1 MKTKESKIHL
11 LSLVLLFL
19 ALAVLPF
26 IVRIYAYHLDMEE
39 YSWFILD
46 EDRTDF
52 FSYYKSLFF
61 LILALLMAAD
71 LIRALLKKHLSPGTS
86 PVWALLLINGI
97 LFLLSAV
104 CSVNVK
110 DSLFG
115 NYGRFES
122 VFVLIGYE
130 ILCFYAFRYASD
142 PRTFQILLRGLAA
155 AAALMCLLGFLQA
168 AGMDPLNLEWVQRL
182 ITPHELWDEVI
193 GNISSN
199 LTQNTVYLT
208 LANPN
213 YASIYLSMLL
223 PLMFILWK
231 TGSRT
236 VRFCSGCL
244 ILLLFAD
251 LILTFSRVGLFSLG
265 IIGIL
270 TLILRKNSRKRHW
283 KKMLAAVFACTL
295 LFFLTDSLSGF
306 RFAERLKLTLQSFQK
321 SDTPSLTYMETSAEG
336 VTLTYGGRTITVS
349 YQYGTGNESI
359 RILGDDGTD
368 LTDHYIA
375 PAGILDLEGLENL
388 LLFTREV
395 DEEDMLTLIIDEVFW
410 NFTEDPELGY
420 LFYTGNGKYDT
431 LSEIP
436 RANLFGMEH
445 MASGRLYIWSRTIPL
460 LKDYWLTGS
469 GEDTF
474 YLVFPQNDYVG
485 KAAYAGSPLDVMEKP
500 HNTYLLTALQN
511 GILSLLLFL
520 VFYLIYFIDSIRIYG
535 KDRPFDTQDWMG
547 FCVFLSTVCF
557 MTGGIFNDSNI
568 NISPLF
574 WAMLGIGMGLNRHI
588 RAEMSQYSEQ

>member
-71 LIRALLKKHLSPGTS
+71 LIRALLRRHLSPGTS

-251 LILTFSRVGLFSLG
+251 LVLTFSRVGLFSLG

-270 TLILRKNSRKRHW
+270 TLILRKNSWKRHW

-445 MASGRLYIWSRTIPL
+445 MASGRLYIWSRTLPL

-588 RAEMSQYSEQ
+588 RAERSQHSEQ

>member
-1 MKTKESKIHL
+1 MKTKESKIHI

-71 LIRALLKKHLSPGTS
+71 LIRALLRRHLSPGTS

-251 LILTFSRVGLFSLG
+251 LVLTFSRVGLFSLG

-270 TLILRKNSRKRHW
+270 TLILRKNSWKRHW

-321 SDTPSLTYMETSAEG
+321 NDSPSLTYMETSAEG

-485 KAAYAGSPLDVMEKP
+485 KAAYAGSPLDVIEKP

-511 GILSLLLFL
+511 GILSLILFL

-588 RAEMSQYSEQ
+588 RAERNHYSEQ

>member
-1 MKTKESKIHL
+1 MKTKESKIHI

-71 LIRALLKKHLSPGTS
+71 LIRALLRRHLSPGTS

-251 LILTFSRVGLFSLG
+251 LVLTFSRVGLFSLG

-270 TLILRKNSRKRHW
+270 TLILRKNSWKRHW

-375 PAGILDLEGLENL
+375 PAGILDLAGLENM

-436 RANLFGMEH
+436 RTNLFGMEH
-445 MASGRLYIWSRTIPL
+445 MASGRLYIWSRTLPL

-485 KAAYAGSPLDVMEKP
+485 KAAYAGSPLDVIEKP

-511 GILSLLLFL
+511 GILSLILFL

-588 RAEMSQYSEQ
+588 RAERNHYSEQ

>member
-71 LIRALLKKHLSPGTS
+71 LIRALLRRHLSPGTS

-251 LILTFSRVGLFSLG
+251 LVLTFSRVGLFSLG

-270 TLILRKNSRKRHW
+270 TLILRKNSWKRHW

-321 SDTPSLTYMETSAEG
+321 NDSPSLTYMETSAEG

-375 PAGILDLEGLENL
+375 PAGILDLAGLENM

-431 LSEIP
+431 FSEIP

-485 KAAYAGSPLDVMEKP
+485 KAAYAGSPLDVIEKP

-511 GILSLLLFL
+511 GILSLILFL

-588 RAEMSQYSEQ
+588 RAERSQYSEQ

>member
-26 IVRIYAYHLDMEE
+26 IVRIYAYRLDMEE

-71 LIRALLKKHLSPGTS
+71 LIRALLRRHLSPWTS

-244 ILLLFAD
+244 ILLLFSD

-445 MASGRLYIWSRTIPL
+445 MASGRLYIWSRTLPL

-485 KAAYAGSPLDVMEKP
+485 KAAYAGSPLDVIEKP

-511 GILSLLLFL
+511 GILSLILFL

-535 KDRPFDTQDWMG
+535 KDRSFDTQDWMG

-588 RAEMSQYSEQ
+588 RVERSQHSEQ

>member
-1 MKTKESKIHL
+1 MKTKESKIHI

-71 LIRALLKKHLSPGTS
+71 LIRALLRRHLSPGTS

-251 LILTFSRVGLFSLG
+251 LVLTFSRVGLFSLG

-270 TLILRKNSRKRHW
+270 TLILRKNSWKRHW

-306 RFAERLKLTLQSFQK
+306 RFAERLKLTLQSFEK
-321 SDTPSLTYMETSAEG
+321 NDSPSLTYMETSAEG

-485 KAAYAGSPLDVMEKP
+485 KAAYAGSPLDVIEKP

-511 GILSLLLFL
+511 GILSLILFL

-588 RAEMSQYSEQ
+588 RAERNHYSEQ

>member
-1 MKTKESKIHL
+1 MKTKESKVHL
-11 LSLVLLFL
+11 LSLTLLFL

-71 LIRALLKKHLSPGTS
+71 LIRALLRRHLSPGTS

-251 LILTFSRVGLFSLG
+251 LVLTFSRVGLFSLG

-270 TLILRKNSRKRHW
+270 TLILRKNSWKRHW
-283 KKMLAAVFACTL
+283 KKMRAAVFACTL

-306 RFAERLKLTLQSFQK
+306 RFAERLKLTLQSFEK
-321 SDTPSLTYMETSAEG
+321 NDSPSLTYMETSAEG

-375 PAGILDLEGLENL
+375 PAGILDLEGLENM

-445 MASGRLYIWSRTIPL
+445 MASGRLYIWSRTLPL
-460 LKDYWLTGS
+460 LKD
-469 GEDTF
+469 
-474 YLVFPQNDYVG
+474 
-485 KAAYAGSPLDVMEKP
+485 
-500 HNTYLLTALQN
+500 
-511 GILSLLLFL
+511 
-520 VFYLIYFIDSIRIYG
+520 
-535 KDRPFDTQDWMG
+535 
-547 FCVFLSTVCF
+547 
-557 MTGGIFNDSNI
+557 
-568 NISPLF
+568 
-574 WAMLGIGMGLNRHI
+574 
-588 RAEMSQYSEQ
+588 

>member
-71 LIRALLKKHLSPGTS
+71 LIRALLRRHLSPGTS

-251 LILTFSRVGLFSLG
+251 LVLTFSRVGLFSLG

-359 RILGDDGTD
+359 RILDDDGTD

-511 GILSLLLFL
+511 GILSLILFL

-547 FCVFLSTVCF
+547 FCVFLSTACF

-588 RAEMSQYSEQ
+588 RAERNHYSEQ

>member
-1 MKTKESKIHL
+1 MKTKESKIHI

-71 LIRALLKKHLSPGTS
+71 LIRALLRRHLSPGTS

-270 TLILRKNSRKRHW
+270 TLILRKNSWKRHW

-321 SDTPSLTYMETSAEG
+321 NDSPSLTYMETSAEG

-485 KAAYAGSPLDVMEKP
+485 KAAYAGSPLDVIEKP

-511 GILSLLLFL
+511 GILSLILFL

-588 RAEMSQYSEQ
+588 RAERNHYSEQ

>member
-71 LIRALLKKHLSPGTS
+71 LIRALLRRHLSPWTS

-251 LILTFSRVGLFSLG
+251 LVLTFSRVGLFSLG

-270 TLILRKNSRKRHW
+270 TLILQKNSWKRHW

-445 MASGRLYIWSRTIPL
+445 MASGRLYIWSRTLPL

-485 KAAYAGSPLDVMEKP
+485 KAAYAGSPLDVIEKP

-511 GILSLLLFL
+511 GILSLILFL

-588 RAEMSQYSEQ
+588 RAERNHYSEQ

>member
-71 LIRALLKKHLSPGTS
+71 LIRALLRRHLSPGTS

-110 DSLFG
+110 NSLFG

-511 GILSLLLFL
+511 GILSLILFL

-588 RAEMSQYSEQ
+588 RAERSQYSEQ

>member
-1 MKTKESKIHL
+1 MKTKESKIHI

-71 LIRALLKKHLSPGTS
+71 LIRALLRRHLSPGTS

-104 CSVNVK
+104 FSVNVK

-283 KKMLAAVFACTL
+283 KKMLASVFACTL

-420 LFYTGNGKYDT
+420 LFYTGNEKYDT

-485 KAAYAGSPLDVMEKP
+485 KAAYAGSPLDVIEKP

-520 VFYLIYFIDSIRIYG
+520 VYYLIYFIDSIRIYG

-588 RAEMSQYSEQ
+588 RAERNHYSEQ

>member
-71 LIRALLKKHLSPGTS
+71 LIRALLRRHLSPGTS

-251 LILTFSRVGLFSLG
+251 LVLTFSRVGLFSLG

-283 KKMLAAVFACTL
+283 KKMLTAVFACTL

-511 GILSLLLFL
+511 GILSLILFL

-574 WAMLGIGMGLNRHI
+574 WAMVGIGMGLNRHI
-588 RAEMSQYSEQ
+588 RVERSQHSEQ

>member
-71 LIRALLKKHLSPGTS
+71 LIRALLRRHLSPGTS

-359 RILGDDGTD
+359 RILDDDGTD

-485 KAAYAGSPLDVMEKP
+485 KAAYAGSPLDVIEKP

-511 GILSLLLFL
+511 GILSLILFL

-547 FCVFLSTVCF
+547 FCVFLSTACF

-588 RAEMSQYSEQ
+588 RAERSQYSEQ

>member
-251 LILTFSRVGLFSLG
+251 LVLTFSRVGLFSLG

-270 TLILRKNSRKRHW
+270 TLILRKNSWKRHW

-445 MASGRLYIWSRTIPL
+445 MASGRLYIWSRTLPL

-485 KAAYAGSPLDVMEKP
+485 KAAYAGSPLDVIEKP

-511 GILSLLLFL
+511 GILSLILFL

-588 RAEMSQYSEQ
+588 RAERNHYSEQ

>member
-251 LILTFSRVGLFSLG
+251 LVLTFSRVGLFSLG

-445 MASGRLYIWSRTIPL
+445 MASGRLYIWSRTLPL

-485 KAAYAGSPLDVMEKP
+485 KAAYAGSPLDVIEKP

-511 GILSLLLFL
+511 GILSLILFL

-588 RAEMSQYSEQ
+588 RAERNHYSEQ